1 LEAGKDVANFGGSGE
16 FRGQW
21 DDGAMGRFD
30 GLAVGDLDGWAGG
43 GMADA
48 SAIGC
53 SGRSQVMAGGSGI
66 DDGRMIGQIVGWWDC
81 SIGSY

>member
-1 LEAGKDVANFGGSGE
+1 MEAGKDVADFGGSRE

-53 SGRSQVMAGGSGI
+53 G
-66 DDGRMIGQIVGWWDC
+66 
-81 SIGSY
+81 